1 MAREKLK
8 LKEQQTKKNLTNTN
22 NFKQSA
28 LSKTGSQIMLQS
40 NKKKSTLLKQNWLN
54 FLDEEHA
61 DAVISDSFWY
71 VICKICNP
79 QLIF

>member
-1 MAREKLK
+1 MAS
-8 LKEQQTKKNLTNTN
+8 T
-22 NFKQSA
+22 
-28 LSKTGSQIMLQS
+28 
-40 NKKKSTLLKQNWLN
+40 KKKSMLLKQNWLN

-79 QLIF
+79 QPMFE

>member
-1 MAREKLK
+1 MNGSTSLPAISSSRP
-8 LKEQQTKKNLTNTN
+8 
-22 NFKQSA
+22 
-28 LSKTGSQIMLQS
+28 GSQMAIV
-40 NKKKSTLLKQNWLN
+40 NKKKSMLLKQNWLN

-79 QLIF
+79 

>member
-1 MAREKLK
+1 MAS
-8 LKEQQTKKNLTNTN
+8 T
-22 NFKQSA
+22 
-28 LSKTGSQIMLQS
+28 
-40 NKKKSTLLKQNWLN
+40 KKKSTLLKQNWLN

-79 QLIF
+79 QPMFEQHLEFLLDRIAANFVSF